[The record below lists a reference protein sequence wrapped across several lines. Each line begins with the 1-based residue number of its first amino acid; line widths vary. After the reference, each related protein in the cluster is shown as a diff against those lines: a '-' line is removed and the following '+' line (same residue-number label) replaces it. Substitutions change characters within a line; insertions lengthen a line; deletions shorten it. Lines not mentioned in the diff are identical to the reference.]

1 MSARKGS
8 KTAAE
13 TKQKEVQ
20 TQEEV
25 VMEAPS
31 LDLTADEL
39 NMIWSAVENM
49 DIKVNQ
55 IPQIMSLQQ
64 KLRMLYAQQS
74 QQG

>member
-1 MSARKGS
+1 MPARKGS
-8 KTAAE
+8 KTAAV
-13 TKQKEVQ
+13 TKQKEAQ
-20 TQEEV
+20 PQEEV

-39 NMIWSAVENM
+39 NIIWSAVENM